1 MIGAPPVAGFVTKWK
16 LLVGTME
23 MEHYYI
29 GILLV
34 LLASTLLNV
43 GYFAPVTY
51 KAFFGKRPAGE
62 KYEGIKEAP
71 LSMVIPIMVAAI
83 ISVLIG
89 IFPGFMMNF
98 VDLVTPDKV
107 AVAMPQYNPAGAPAF
122 IPSVKGHGAPE
133 GEHEAPPVEH
143 GTSAAEQHGTPAAVH
158 GAPEADHGEP
168 PAVEHETPP
177 VPHGEPPP
185 AGH

>member
-1 MIGAPPVAGFVTKWK
+1 
-16 LLVGTME
+16 
-23 MEHYYI
+23 
-29 GILLV
+29 V

-122 IPSVKGHGAPE
+122 IPSVKG
-133 GEHEAPPVEH
+133 

>member
-16 LLVGTME
+16 LLVGAME
-23 MEHYYI
+23 MDSYYI

-51 KAFFGKRPAGE
+51 KAFFGKRPKGE

-122 IPSVKGHGAPE
+122 IPSVKDHGAPV
-133 GEHEAPPVEH
+133 GDHGAPALEH
-143 GTSAAEQHGTPAAVH
+143 GTPAAEQHGTPAVEQHEAPAVEQH
-158 GAPEADHGEP
+158 GAPVEPHGEP
-168 PAVEHETPP
+168 PA
-177 VPHGEPPP
+177 
-185 AGH
+185 GH

>member
-1 MIGAPPVAGFVTKWK
+1 MDA
-16 LLVGTME
+16 
-23 MEHYYI
+23 YYV

-71 LSMVIPIMVAAI
+71 LSMVIPIMIAAI

-98 VDLVTPDKV
+98 VDRVTPDNV
-107 AVAMPQYNPAGAPAF
+107 AVAMPQYNPEGAPPF
-122 IPSVKGHGAPE
+122 VPSAKGHGAAAA
-133 GEHEAPPVEH
+133 EHEAPD
-143 GTSAAEQHGTPAAVH
+143 AEN
-158 GAPEADHGEP
+158 GA
-168 PAVEHETPP
+168 PAVEHGAPAVEQGIPADEHA
-177 VPHGEPPP
+177 VPDKPQGQP

>member
-1 MIGAPPVAGFVTKWK
+1 
-16 LLVGTME
+16 ME

-51 KAFFGKRPAGE
+51 KAFFGKRPPGE

-71 LSMVIPIMVAAI
+71 LSMVIPIMIAAI

-98 VDLVTPDKV
+98 VDRVTPDNV
-107 AVAMPQYNPAGAPAF
+107 AVAMPHYDPAGAPPF
-122 IPSVKGHGAPE
+122 IPSVKGHGE
-133 GEHEAPPVEH
+133 
-143 GTSAAEQHGTPAAVH
+143 AAEGH
-158 GAPEADHGEP
+158 GA
-168 PAVEHETPP
+168 PAVEHETPT
-177 VPHGEPPP
+177 VPHGESPP